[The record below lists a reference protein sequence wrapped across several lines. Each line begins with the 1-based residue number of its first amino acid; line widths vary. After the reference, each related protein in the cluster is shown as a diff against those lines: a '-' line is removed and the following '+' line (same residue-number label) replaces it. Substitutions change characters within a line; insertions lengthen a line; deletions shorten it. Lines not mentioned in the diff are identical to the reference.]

1 MICLLC
7 NIFTSIKKPVLLND
21 FLDVDPKPKKPKRS
35 SYDRILRSN
44 TNSIVNCM
52 KYVLSEIEKVEG
64 FVCKG
69 LFLLISKKGA
79 KYNNGE
85 NTDDMYV

>member
-1 MICLLC
+1 
-7 NIFTSIKKPVLLND
+7 
-21 FLDVDPKPKKPKRS
+21 
-35 SYDRILRSN
+35 
-44 TNSIVNCM
+44 M
-52 KYVLSEIEKVEG
+52 KYVLSEIDQVER

-85 NTDDMYV
+85 NTDDRYV